1 MPHDAHSTST
11 QDDASFTERLIG
23 WTALGLLVAVV
34 VGYGLWLSWPRP
46 TEAAHEAQDV
56 RDFRD
61 LEQATTLL
69 GLSDANLRAG
79 ELTTDPARLAQ
90 ARTLLDGLR
99 RRQPG
104 WARVY
109 YLGGIERLLGRD
121 LDAAERDLRR
131 GLELDPGSIPLHLAL
146 GTVHFEKKDY
156 DWAEE
161 AFRRVVDRDPNNL
174 AGLNNLGQTLHI
186 LGRRE
191 EALALYAKM
200 RELEQGAAQAASP
213 EAKASTTPQP

>member
-1 MPHDAHSTST
+1 MPHDAHSTSSK
-11 QDDASFTERLIG
+11 DDASFTERLIG
-23 WTALGLLVAVV
+23 WTALGLLVAAL
-34 VGYGLWLSWPRP
+34 VGYGLWLSWPHAP
-46 TEAAHEAQDV
+46 KATQEPQDV

-61 LEQATTLL
+61 LEQAATLL
-69 GLSDANLRAG
+69 GLHDANIRSG
-79 ELTTDPARLAQ
+79 ELQRDPALLAQ
-90 ARTLLDGLR
+90 ARGLLDGLR

-109 YLGGIERLLGRD
+109 YLSGLERLVARD

-131 GLELDPGSIPLHLAL
+131 GLALDPRSIHINLAL

-161 AFRRVVDRDPNNL
+161 AFRRVVDIDPNNL

-200 RELEQGAAQAASP
+200 RELEQGVAP
-213 EAKASTTPQP
+213 EASTPGAPATPQP